1 MSDREMPR
9 VEHGGLR
16 YAQRNVIAPYSGF
29 EVHQFPVTAYYSELT
44 G

>member
-16 YAQRNVIAPYSGF
+16 YAQRNVIAPYSEF
-29 EVHQFPVTAYYSELT
+29 EVCIISFLLPLIILS
-44 G
+44 